1 MWWTVNYNISYT
13 KVDEYNGKKYPMY
26 GVTRHQD
33 RLGKGSAL
41 SNADHDRD
49 LSYIKEVGATTVRF
63 AHYQQSEYL
72 YSRCD
77 AGISSSKFHHNSC
90 FQSGNNWKIV

>member
-1 MWWTVNYNISYT
+1 
-13 KVDEYNGKKYPMY
+13 MY

-41 SNADHDRD
+41 SNADHD
-49 LSYIKEVGATTVRF
+49 LSHIMEVGATTVRF
-63 AHYQQSEYL
+63 DHYQQSEYL

-90 FQSGNNWKIV
+90 FQSGNN

>member
-1 MWWTVNYNISYT
+1 
-13 KVDEYNGKKYPMY
+13 MY

-49 LSYIKEVGATTVRF
+49 LSYIMEVGATTVRF

-77 AGISSSKFHHNSC
+77 SLG
-90 FQSGNNWKIV
+90 

>member
-1 MWWTVNYNISYT
+1 
-13 KVDEYNGKKYPMY
+13 MY

-33 RLGKGSAL
+33 RLGKGSAF
-41 SNADHDRD
+41 SDADHDRY
-49 LSYIKEVGATTVRF
+49 LSYIMEVGATTVRF

-77 AGISSSKFHHNSC
+77 SLG
-90 FQSGNNWKIV
+90 